1 MTARHSRPRVD
12 YFFTGLACLN
22 VRVAE
27 PLRHS
32 PSIKGRRPPIGVRP
46 LERGLGSL
54 ISRKGAKY
62 ATPQGDALWLAALR
76 PSLRRCV
83 EPTRRAFAC
92 LPASDPTQHLPFGQP
107 AFALRPSHSTL
118 RHWAFA
124 VQPGERED
132 GSREGGW
139 KPRQSDLGN
148 TPAKFE
154 FCRLGYNRF
163 MTVRQILEEAKRLDP
178 IERAE
183 LLEQLYA
190 TFEPA
195 DPSVDAAWSV
205 EVEERLSAY
214 RAGEIEAAPFEDV
227 LDRINKGNRG

>member
-1 MTARHSRPRVD
+1 MS
-12 YFFTGLACLN
+12 
-22 VRVAE
+22 
-27 PLRHS
+27 
-32 PSIKGRRPPIGVRP
+32 
-46 LERGLGSL
+46 
-54 ISRKGAKY
+54 
-62 ATPQGDALWLAALR
+62 
-76 PSLRRCV
+76 
-83 EPTRRAFAC
+83 
-92 LPASDPTQHLPFGQP
+92 
-107 AFALRPSHSTL
+107 
-118 RHWAFA
+118 
-124 VQPGERED
+124 
-132 GSREGGW
+132 
-139 KPRQSDLGN
+139 N
-148 TPAKFE
+148 TPAKFV

-227 LDRINKGNRG
+227 LDRIHTDSE